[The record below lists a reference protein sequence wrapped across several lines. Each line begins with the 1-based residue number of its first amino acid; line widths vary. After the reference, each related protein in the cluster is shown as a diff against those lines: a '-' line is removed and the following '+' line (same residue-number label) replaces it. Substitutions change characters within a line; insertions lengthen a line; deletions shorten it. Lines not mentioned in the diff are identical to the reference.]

1 MILPS
6 PQLEARD
13 IACLRGETL
22 LFESVSFSVFPGE
35 ALQIEGA
42 NGSGKTSLLRILAG
56 LGSSLDGE
64 VLWRGTNIHHQRG
77 QYLSELAYLGHN
89 LGFKP
94 DLTATENLRF
104 GAALFGLDSSEESI
118 DQTLLDMGLS
128 EQKELPLRVL
138 SAGQKQRL
146 AMARISLSR
155 AHLWI
160 LDEPFTALDGRGIAT
175 VVRLIEQHLQQEGL
189 VVLTSHQTFDI
200 KPSVRTWLLQ

>member
-1 MILPS
+1 
-6 PQLEARD
+6 
-13 IACLRGETL
+13 
-22 LFESVSFSVFPGE
+22 
-35 ALQIEGA
+35 
-42 NGSGKTSLLRILAG
+42 
-56 LGSSLDGE
+56 
-64 VLWRGTNIHHQRG
+64 
-77 QYLSELAYLGHN
+77 
-89 LGFKP
+89 
-94 DLTATENLRF
+94 
-104 GAALFGLDSSEESI
+104 
-118 DQTLLDMGLS
+118 MGLS

-175 VVRLIEQHLQQEGL
+175 VVRLIEQHLQKEGL

>member
-1 MILPS
+1 MTLPS

-35 ALQIEGA
+35 ALQIKGA

-56 LGSSLDGE
+56 LGPSLDGE
-64 VLWRGTNIHHQRG
+64 VLWRGTNIHLQRG
-77 QYLSELAYLGHN
+77 QYLSALAYLGHN

-155 AHLWI
+155 AHLWV
-160 LDEPFTALDGRGIAT
+160 LDEPFTALDGRGIAS

-189 VVLTSHQTFDI
+189 VVLTSHQTVDI

>member
-1 MILPS
+1 MGVVKRVYC
-6 PQLEARD
+6 E
-13 IACLRGETL
+13 
-22 LFESVSFSVFPGE
+22 
-35 ALQIEGA
+35 
-42 NGSGKTSLLRILAG
+42 
-56 LGSSLDGE
+56 
-64 VLWRGTNIHHQRG
+64 
-77 QYLSELAYLGHN
+77 YLSELAYLGHN

-175 VVRLIEQHLQQEGL
+175 VVRLIEQHLQKEGL